1 MLMMIIVWTVGASFT
16 NYKFMILFKFS
27 FSSCLIKR
35 MNNGRQVVHEIIS
48 AINTLEIEKSIIIFI
63 EICKLIILRQK
74 RGLL

>member
-1 MLMMIIVWTVGASFT
+1 
-16 NYKFMILFKFS
+16 
-27 FSSCLIKR
+27 
-35 MNNGRQVVHEIIS
+35 VVHEIIS